1 MAQVMTFPKE
11 FERNLLRDMDR
22 FYAGV
27 SLITFVICISF
38 TWYMQSLPV
47 KPLTAEDVLAFNQAI
62 YRTQIRQQVAPVPQA
77 SDVGSQV
84 ASTDE
89 VAESE
94 VPEEEE
100 APAREIT
107 QAERDAARSQARAA
121 RQARAQAKIA
131 AIAARLKTLTGPT
144 ARSRGGRRSGAT
156 ARRAV
161 RLTSGGGGS
170 GDIKDALA
178 LVGDVG
184 GVARVKQLQGSG
196 AISADIGDFDI
207 SDLRGFLSD
216 PSNLDAMLNEA
227 KIKLSKK
234 SITARG
240 GLGTKRKQRSPGV
253 VSQKIQQN
261 KNQVVYCYWTYKRR
275 DSSLKGQVTIEFTI
289 APNGSVIA
297 VNFKK
302 SKWGGNPLRKDVERC
317 IKNVIMQW
325 KFAPIDKKDGDVRF
339 TTTFMFQ

>member
-1 MAQVMTFPKE
+1 MAQAMTFPKE
-11 FERNLLRDMDR
+11 FERNLFRDMDR
-22 FYAGV
+22 FFAGV
-27 SLITFVICISF
+27 SFITFVICVSF
-38 TWYMQSLPV
+38 TGYMQSLPV

-62 YRTQIRQQVAPVPQA
+62 YRTQIKQQTAPVAQA
-77 SDVGSQV
+77 SDAGSQV
-84 ASTDE
+84 SSADE
-89 VAESE
+89 TAE
-94 VPEEEE
+94 EEALDEE
-100 APAREIT
+100 APARELT
-107 QAERDAARSQARAA
+107 QADKDAARAQARAA

-144 ARSRGGRRSGAT
+144 ARGRGSRRSGAT
-156 ARRAV
+156 TRRAV
-161 RLTSGGGGS
+161 RLTGGSGGS

-178 LVGDVG
+178 LVGDAG
-184 GVARVKQLQGSG
+184 GVARVKQLRGGG
-196 AISADIGDFDI
+196 AISEDIGDFDI

-216 PSNLDAMLNEA
+216 PSNLDAMLREA

-275 DSSLKGQVTIEFTI
+275 DSSLKGQVMIEFTI
-289 APNGSVIA
+289 APNGNVTA
-297 VNFKK
+297 VNFRK

-325 KFAPIDKKDGDVRF
+325 RFAPIDKKDGDVKF
-339 TTTFMFQ
+339 TTTFMLQ

>member
-1 MAQVMTFPKE
+1 MAQAMTFPKE
-11 FERNLLRDMDR
+11 LEKNFFRDMDR
-22 FYAGV
+22 FFAGV
-27 SLITFVICISF
+27 SVITFLVCVSF
-38 TWYMQSLPV
+38 TGYMQSLPV
-47 KPLTAEDVLAFNQAI
+47 RPLTAEDVLAFNQAI
-62 YRTQIRQQVAPVPQA
+62 YRTQIKQETAPVAPV
-77 SDVGSQV
+77 SDAGSQ
-84 ASTDE
+84 ATS
-89 VAESE
+89 AEDTPVE
-94 VPEEEE
+94 EAEEE

-107 QAERDAARSQARAA
+107 QAERDAARAQARAV

-144 ARSRGGRRSGAT
+144 ARGRGSRRGAT

-161 RLTSGGGGS
+161 KLTSGGGGS

-178 LVGDVG
+178 LVGDAS
-184 GVARVKQLQGSG
+184 GVARVKQLRGGG
-196 AISADIGDFDI
+196 AISEDIGDFDI

-234 SITARG
+234 SITAKG

-253 VSQKIQQN
+253 VSQIIQQN

-275 DSSLKGQVTIEFTI
+275 DSSLKGQVMIEFTV
-289 APNGSVIA
+289 APDGNVIA
-297 VNFKK
+297 VNFRK
-302 SKWGGNPLRKDVERC
+302 SKWGGNPLRKDVEKC

-325 KFAPIDKKDGDVRF
+325 RFAPIDKKDGNVKF
-339 TTTFMFQ
+339 TTTFMLQ